1 MKGWQIFTHSVRL
14 VFTNVDHALRVSLVL
29 YLVLAA
35 SQVASFLY
43 PPEMT
48 EIDGIDVPVMSGAYA
63 MQNLIF
69 AVLAIIASLWIA
81 VAWHRFVLAEEY
93 PKGWI
98 PRWHGASMLGYLGRS
113 ILLGLVVIIGVS
125 VASLPFGLIVAGL
138 PGLVFLLPFVL
149 VGLAAYLF
157 FRLGV
162 MLPGAAL
169 GPQDHLFRGMG
180 RNAGRKRHDPDAGGA
195 GGRGELPAAVA
206 DHARRQSTFTD
217 QPDLRTC
224 RELVRD
230 HHRDLG
236 PHDTLRPFHRETS
249 HRLIACTIPE
259 AGPQNGDERFSG

>member
-149 VGLAAYLF
+149 VGLGAYLF

-169 GPQDHLFRGMG
+169 G
-180 RNAGRKRHDPDAGGA
+180 RKITFSEAWGA
-195 GGRGELPAAVA
+195 TRGESGTILTLAALVVGASFLLQLPTMLSGNP
-206 DHARRQSTFTD
+206 HS
-217 QPDLRTC
+217 LISLIYG
-224 RELVRD
+224 LVVNWFATIIGISV
-230 HHRDLG
+230 LT
-236 PHDTLRPFHRETS
+236 TLYGHFIEKRP
-249 HRLIACTIPE
+249 I
-259 AGPQNGDERFSG
+259 D